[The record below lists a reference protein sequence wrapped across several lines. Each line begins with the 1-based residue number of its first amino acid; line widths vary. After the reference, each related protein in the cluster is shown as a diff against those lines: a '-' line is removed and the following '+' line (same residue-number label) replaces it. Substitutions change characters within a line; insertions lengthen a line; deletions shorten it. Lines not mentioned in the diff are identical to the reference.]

1 MVPNL
6 SCESVPPPKE
16 GVQEK
21 DGALRL
27 ELKGGYY
34 LMTSQR
40 KIHLRDGWKAGES
53 KENVESQKAGEVS
66 ESRSRECKTVS
77 HAPETLHKMTKVYR
91 WWIWRKDH
99 CFS

>member
-21 DGALRL
+21 DEVLRL
-27 ELKGGYY
+27 ELKCGYN

-40 KIHLRDGWKAGES
+40 KIHLRDGWKAGDS

-66 ESRSRECKTVS
+66 QEAGSAKLCHMLLRR
-77 HAPETLHKMTKVYR
+77 YIR
-91 WWIWRKDH
+91 
-99 CFS
+99 